1 VVLER
6 ELEPVPAGLAAGT
19 PVGLLAP
26 VSLPLRRSRTPEL
39 EEAAE
44 LGPSTE
50 IDDHMGAVLG
60 IVVLRE
66 EDSHDTESEPGV
78 AVVWEEGVEAE
89 VEPALQQEQD

>member
-1 VVLER
+1 MLER

-26 VSLPLRRSRTPEL
+26 VSLPPSRSRTPEL
-39 EEAAE
+39 AEAAE

-50 IDDHMGAVLG
+50 VDNHMGAVPG
-60 IVVLRE
+60 VVVLRE
-66 EDSHDTESEPGV
+66 EDSHDMEAEPGV